1 MKKTTH
7 KEINRI
13 GEMLDGIKLACN
25 IYTFENAEHYISI
38 LKNFDE
44 NTGVCCEK
52 VNEIITELKKACPG
66 AKGCRVDNQLYAAGL
81 YGCIGRLSKI
91 TVLDNEWNDTG
102 KEFYIYF

>member
-52 VNEIITELKKACPG
+52 VNEIITELKKLAQVL
-66 AKGCRVDNQLYAAGL
+66 KGAGL
-81 YGCIGRLSKI
+81 IISY
-91 TVLDNEWNDTG
+91 TQPVYMVVLADFQ
-102 KEFYIYF
+102 KSPC